1 MFSMR
6 LFLLFMVITILLHL
20 LMMLLGELGC
30 IFWNHKMMFWMCL
43 RHSIKWWRYSLI
55 RSNELKEEIYF
66 DKRSS
71 SDCFW
76 GQTKPNIVAAANCCI
91 SLTCHFSCHP
101 RGLATPILSHIN
113 TLFVD
118 RCTDENVYY
127 HTGDT
132 ISWIWLSILES
143 YLTFIDQL
151 LDLIFCYQ
159 FLFVIQQSAI
169 KFAQAWHPLVSKEH
183 FEFEGEC

>member
-1 MFSMR
+1 MN
-6 LFLLFMVITILLHL
+6 
-20 LMMLLGELGC
+20 LGVSFEIIKWC
-30 IFWNHKMMFWMCL
+30 FECVL
-43 RHSIKWWRYSLI
+43 RHSIKWWRSSLI
-55 RSNELKEEIYF
+55 RSNQLKEEIYF
-66 DKRSS
+66 DNRSS
-71 SDCFW
+71 SDCFR
-76 GQTKPNIVAAANCCI
+76 GQTKPNIVAAADCCI
-91 SLTCHFSCHP
+91 SLMCHFLCHP
-101 RGLATPILSHIN
+101 RGLATAILSHIN

-118 RCTDENVYY
+118 CCTDENVNY
-127 HTGDT
+127 HTDNT

-159 FLFVIQQSAI
+159 FLFVSQQSAI